1 MTNLI
6 LLIFIFF
13 LYICSAFFSG
23 AETSIYRL
31 SRFRLRLGVEQ
42 HKPFYKKLSRAVD
55 DGQGLI
61 LSLLLGNNM
70 VNYLATTFAAWI
82 SLQLTQSENLAE
94 FYTTVIVTPT
104 LFLFGEII
112 PKSISFYRADA
123 LVGTLAPA
131 IWATWRIFTASG
143 IIRFLRWL
151 LRRLS
156 KILGMSVDTAAAVDV
171 TQRSQVR
178 QLLQETREEG
188 LLSSL
193 QKDMMQRLANIPEV
207 SIGTILVPIPKV
219 EMAELHSGRQELL
232 RILARCPHRHIPV
245 YEKDRNNILG
255 CIDIEQT
262 LTMENEF
269 TDLRAFLIPVVRLNV
284 STSVLDAISILR
296 KGNHCIAA
304 VTADSQKTSSESKKI
319 LGILTLK
326 DLVEE
331 LTGELTAH

>member
-6 LLIFIFF
+6 LLILVIA
-13 LYICSAFFSG
+13 LYICSAFFAG
-23 AETSIYRL
+23 AETGIYRL

-42 HKPFYKKLSRAVD
+42 HKPFYKRLSKAVD

-61 LSLLLGNNM
+61 LSLLLGTNL
-70 VNYLATTFAAWI
+70 VHYLATSFTAWM
-82 SLQLTQSENLAE
+82 LLRLTQSENLTE
-94 FYTTVIVTPT
+94 FYTTAIVAPT
-104 LFLFGEII
+104 LFIFGEII
-112 PKSISFYRADA
+112 PKSVFFYRADT
-123 LVGTLAPA
+123 LVGMLAPVV
-131 IWATWRIFTASG
+131 WGTWRIFTASG
-143 IIRFLRWL
+143 AIRFLRWL
-151 LRRLS
+151 LRLFS
-156 KILGMSVDTAAAVDV
+156 KILGVPVDTVAAVDV

-178 QLLQETREEG
+178 QLLQETRDEG

-207 SIGTILVPIPKV
+207 SIGSILVPIPKV

-232 RILARCPHRHIPV
+232 QILARCPHRRIPV

-269 TDLRAFLIPVVRLNV
+269 TDLRAFLVPVVRLNV
-284 STSVLDAISILR
+284 SASVLDAISILR
-296 KGNHCIAA
+296 KGNHYIAA
-304 VTADSQKTSSESKKI
+304 VTADSPTPSESKKI

-331 LTGELTAH
+331 LTGELTAR